1 MSVTAALGSEDVQF
15 NCSSSILGVSL
26 TFLVDGEDASI
37 SDLLPARGI
46 TFQTATVGE
55 RLDGFLTVEVSEENN
70 NTEVHCELDTS
81 GVTSI
86 SRPAVLSVGECKY
99 LLILLITI

>member
-1 MSVTAALGSEDVQF
+1 MSVTAALGAEDVQF
-15 NCSSSILGVSL
+15 NCSSAVLGASL

-46 TFQTATVGE
+46 TFQTMTFGE

-70 NTEVHCELDTS
+70 NTEVQCELNSS
-81 GVTSI
+81 GVTST
-86 SRPAVLSVGECKY
+86 SQPAVLSVGECKY
-99 LLILLITI
+99 LLMFPFQI